1 MKKVFS
7 YVLLGLGAFFI
18 FSMQSFAKEEITI
31 NYDVNEYFNFFYEQK
46 NNTPMFQLIISQGN
60 EFPEYLI
67 RLGSLSSGF
76 DFNIWAQSCSNNTC
90 SDYPNA
96 KYRFILGRTRSYLKY
111 SNGKYSFQVESN
123 NAASNVI
130 DILYFDENAE
140 FLGDK
145 VYRNVTFNSFPNSI
159 DNDNFQYIISAF
171 IYHSNLLKSDITCS
185 NCMSMRT
192 NKLKVDGHYVTFDA
206 DINSWFVNFSKKFT
220 HTILGFDKSTLSAY
234 GLEYFNKNYYYD
246 TKKGYVP
253 SLLDILY
260 YDQSKQSLTVP
271 TSYSSSSFSYDDRYF
286 LVPNSKTCTD
296 KDKLLYLN
304 SSDTSSVHFINYS
317 LLQDNSLSSDIG
329 TYSYKIKKA
338 NTVYALSLKT
348 IIPAESNINDYV
360 YYIFSSNNFSSNVI
374 YYNPLCFDLYN
385 AVNSEDLTFT
395 NINTD
400 SSITLTPNDQKIFY
414 NDNSDLVERIVKESE
429 NQSPNVD
436 IKSIIAGAWDGA
448 KSIVSSSYYLM
459 DLTTG
464 LFERLPSEV
473 SSLLVICFTVS
484 VIIVLWKVFRG

>member
-7 YVLLGLGAFFI
+7 YVLLGLSAFFI

-31 NYDVNEYFNFFYEQK
+31 NYDNNEYFNFFYEQK
-46 NNTPMFQLIISQGN
+46 NNTPMFQLITSQAN
-60 EFPEYLI
+60 EFPNYLM
-67 RLGSLSSGF
+67 SLAGFNGTYIWASYSSGTS
-76 DFNIWAQSCSNNTC
+76 DFP
-90 SDYPNA
+90 DA
-96 KYRFILGRTRSYLKY
+96 KYYFIIGRTE
-111 SNGKYSFQVESN
+111 SNLYYKDGKYSFHVETHSYSTN
-123 NAASNVI
+123 YIKLV
-130 DILYFDENAE
+130 YFDKDANY
-140 FLGDK
+140 LGSKDFSNQD
-145 VYRNVTFNSFPNSI
+145 YPRFPGAVSR
-159 DNDNFQYIISAF
+159 DDFQYIISAL
-171 IYHSNLLKSDITCS
+171 IYHSGSKKITCS
-185 NCMSMRT
+185 SCSSMRT
-192 NKLKVDGHYVTFDA
+192 NKLKIDGEYITFDA
-206 DINSWFVNFSKKFT
+206 DINSWFVNFSKKVM
-220 HTILGFDKSTLSAY
+220 HHLVLGFDESSLSSY

-338 NTVYALSLKT
+338 NTVYALSLKS

-473 SSLLVICFTVS
+473 SSLLLICFTVS

>member
-7 YVLLGLGAFFI
+7 YVLLGLSAFFI

-31 NYDVNEYFNFFYEQK
+31 NYDNNEYFNFFYEQK
-46 NNTPMFQLIISQGN
+46 NNTPMFQLITSQGK
-60 EFPEYLI
+60 EFPDYLM
-67 RLGSLSSGF
+67 RLAGFKGSY
-76 DFNIWAQSCSNNTC
+76 IWAAYCSNGMC
-90 SDYPNA
+90 SDYSNA
-96 KYRFILGRTRSYLKY
+96 KYYFIIGRTSSFLNYID
-111 SNGKYSFQVESN
+111 GKYSFHVESN
-123 NAASNVI
+123 NTSTNYFRIV
-130 DILYFDENAE
+130 YFDENAQ
-140 FLGDK
+140 FLGFK
-145 VYRNVTFNSFPNSI
+145 NFQNIVYSSFPGYVS
-159 DNDNFQYIISAF
+159 NDNFQYIISAL
-171 IYHSNLLKSDITCS
+171 IYHSGSDKITCS
-185 NCMSMRT
+185 NCSSMRT
-192 NKLKVDGHYVTFDA
+192 NKLKIDGEYITFDA
-206 DINSWFVNFSKKFT
+206 DINSWFVNFSKKVM
-220 HTILGFDKSTLSAY
+220 HHLVLGFDKSSLSAY

-246 TKKGYVP
+246 TNKGTVP
-253 SLLDILY
+253 SLLDVLY

-271 TSYSSSSFSYDDRYF
+271 TNYSSSPFSYDDRHF
-286 LVPNSKTCTD
+286 LVPNSKTCTE
-296 KDKLLYLN
+296 KDKLLYLS

-317 LLQDNSLSSDIG
+317 LLQDNSLSSDVG
-329 TYSYKIKKA
+329 TYSYNIKKA

-348 IIPAESNINDYV
+348 IIPTESNINDYV

-385 AVNSEDLTFT
+385 AVNSDDLTFT

-400 SSITLTPNDQKIFY
+400 SSITLTPNDQKMFY